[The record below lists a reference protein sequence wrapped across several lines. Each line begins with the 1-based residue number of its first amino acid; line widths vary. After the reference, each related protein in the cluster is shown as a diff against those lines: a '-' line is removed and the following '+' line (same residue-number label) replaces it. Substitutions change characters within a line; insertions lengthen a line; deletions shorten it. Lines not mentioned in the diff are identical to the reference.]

1 MFRKLFFQATEKAL
15 QVSKKSQKSLLVNQM
30 VCEEFALYF
39 ILINQILYEIIR
51 NQLKQP
57 IKSASLLVTAPLILS
72 DKQGILHFQTLL

>member
-51 NQLKQP
+51 NQLK
-57 IKSASLLVTAPLILS
+57 
-72 DKQGILHFQTLL
+72 